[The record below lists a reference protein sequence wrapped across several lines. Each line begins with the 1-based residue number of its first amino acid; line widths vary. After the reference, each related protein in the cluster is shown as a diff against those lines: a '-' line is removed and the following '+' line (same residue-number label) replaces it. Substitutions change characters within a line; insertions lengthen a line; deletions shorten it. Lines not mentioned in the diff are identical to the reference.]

1 MELYKTEQI
10 LWEKIYPKSI
20 VLEIKLKP
28 WPQKITEVIPRVLA
42 LRHKWQGSS
51 IIVVADLGIEV
62 YFSDKKA
69 TLNFLEHEKQV
80 THVFLPE
87 KVVEGM
93 QVYVSCHLQI
103 QDMNLSGDVLMV
115 NLIMDFK
122 LDAAIDRP
130 IQYFPVKD
138 VETKTITA
146 IRSLGSKTWMGSSYG
161 IFQKPDLHHILYIKP
176 HLEQLDVKL
185 LHGLLVAEGSIVL
198 EIFYSDA
205 EGIEKYDQMYIPIQE
220 NAEYETAMP
229 ERQAKARVDITGVKH
244 NIRNSGQCDILV
256 AYKLEV
262 KILEETVS
270 DVIVEFNGQGYEIS
284 KKNLVLNQIVSEDV
298 FTFMLEE
305 EFDLTCRVNNIVD
318 VYGRLENL
326 TCDAIKSGFT
336 ARGDL
341 SIELYFISEDQH
353 EKCKFLETKFEKT
366 KLIENITGQEKYDL
380 RGRVLHIS
388 AQAQGNSIKIKA
400 LLEIDFTGIIRS
412 QLQAISDI
420 SPREG
425 IQRELFHIERSI
437 DEKNINFMEKF
448 EITTDFAID
457 HLENVKGE
465 ITNIEVTVLDSRFLI
480 QCSLNIHLFYAG
492 RDGVIYS
499 QKAVFPFGIFEDI
512 KEGRPDMRVRVKPR
526 ISGIKTELVAMK
538 TVSIIFMLNFELLAT
553 VEEDIYL
560 VTAVSKDHIK
570 TRQVFYEDYKFNV
583 NHFLPLSSPLLMMK
597 DVKAQTQKIWLDRN
611 NSGSWAVG
619 VLSISS
625 SYVGKDHLIH
635 QDFDQLDFRIKIPDM
650 ENVGPNQI
658 IVCAKPSKIV
668 SNTDS
673 EMVEVEFE
681 INIRVF
687 SFVEIQ

>member
-1 MELYKTEQI
+1 MHKQ
-10 LWEKIYPKSI
+10 KSI
-20 VLEIKLKP
+20 GI
-28 WPQKITEVIPRVLA
+28 IGA
-42 LRHKWQGSS
+42 GS
-51 IIVVADLGIEV
+51 IAEAMLDGILDEGI
-62 YFSDKKA
+62 
-69 TLNFLEHEKQV
+69 L
-80 THVFLPE
+80 LPE
-87 KVVEGM
+87 NIYITNK
-93 QVYVSCHLQI
+93 SN
-103 QDMNLSGDVLMV
+103 D
-115 NLIMDFK
+115 
-122 LDAAIDRP
+122 DRLE
-130 IQYFPVKD
+130 FFR
-138 VETKTITA
+138 E
-146 IRSLGSKTWMGSSYG
+146 SYG
-161 IFQKPDLHHILYIKP
+161 VNTTRDYKEILSKCRYLIIAVKPADIGELLAVLKKWVTMNHII
-176 HLEQLDVKL
+176 
-185 LHGLLVAEGSIVL
+185 
-198 EIFYSDA
+198 
-205 EGIEKYDQMYIPIQE
+205 
-220 NAEYETAMP
+220 
-229 ERQAKARVDITGVKH
+229 ITLAAG
-244 NIRNSGQCDILV
+244 
-256 AYKLEV
+256 
-262 KILEETVS
+262 
-270 DVIVEFNGQGYEIS
+270 
-284 KKNLVLNQIVSEDV
+284 
-298 FTFMLEE
+298 
-305 EFDLTCRVNNIVD
+305 
-318 VYGRLENL
+318 
-326 TCDAIKSGFT
+326 
-336 ARGDL
+336 
-341 SIELYFISEDQH
+341 
-353 EKCKFLETKFEKT
+353 
-366 KLIENITGQEKYDL
+366 
-380 RGRVLHIS
+380 
-388 AQAQGNSIKIKA
+388 
-400 LLEIDFTGIIRS
+400 
-412 QLQAISDI
+412 
-420 SPREG
+420 
-425 IQRELFHIERSI
+425 
-437 DEKNINFMEKF
+437 
-448 EITTDFAID
+448 ITTDFAID